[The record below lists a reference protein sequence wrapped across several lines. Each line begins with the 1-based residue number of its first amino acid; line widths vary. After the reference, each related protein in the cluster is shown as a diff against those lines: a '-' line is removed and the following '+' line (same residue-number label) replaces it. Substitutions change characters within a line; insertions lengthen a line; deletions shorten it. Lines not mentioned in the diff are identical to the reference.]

1 MKNWKTTVT
10 ALVGYVMILV
20 NKWFGDVVAP
30 EVATGIVI
38 CVITLFTKDYDTTG
52 IGYDAHKSSKPDSD
66 PTQRHT
72 SDQ

>member
-10 ALVGYVMILV
+10 ALVGSIMILV
-20 NKWFGDVVAP
+20 NKFFDDVIPSDVAI
-30 EVATGIVI
+30 TIVI

-52 IGYDAHKSSKPDSD
+52 AGYDAHKPRKPDSD
-66 PTQRHT
+66 PIQRHI